1 MSMSKSITRKFLPKY
16 LPDLTSK
23 SKEVYERYYLYNQ
36 NSVVIRVQKVDDRY
50 ELERKANYSDLVRE
64 GSKFEITKG
73 EYEHLKKFAE
83 ASIQRD
89 SYEIQEGPKI
99 VLRIYHGDYE
109 GLTRIEVN
117 FDSENEANLFIPMD
131 WFGKEITG
139 TPLAQDGHLL
149 KLSKEE
155 FTKLLI

>member
-1 MSMSKSITRKFLPKY
+1 MSKSITRKFLPKK
-16 LPDLTSK
+16 LPNLEGK
-23 SKEVYERYYLYNQ
+23 SKDTYERFYLYNQ
-36 NSVVIRVQKVDDRY
+36 NSIVIRIQKVNNKY
-50 ELERKANYSDLVRE
+50 ELERKANESDLVRE

-89 SYEIQEGPKI
+89 SYKIQEGPKI
-99 VLRIYHGDYE
+99 VLRIYYGDYE
-109 GLTRIEVN
+109 GLSRIEVN
-117 FDSENEANLFIPMD
+117 FDSEDEANLFIPMD